1 MNYKVKIEDRNLS
14 INLMHRSVI
23 DLGIFTVKAAT
34 HTFLFE
40 AKAMKSKDTNWGA
53 DINET
58 ELEFYVN
65 NKRCKYV
72 GFKELYTQL
81 YGNSFNTWEADL
93 TRQIEEEVA
102 KQIVKEYPGTDV
114 NY

>member
-1 MNYKVKIEDRNLS
+1 MNYKVKIEDRSLS
-14 INLMHRSVI
+14 INLMHHSVI
-23 DLGIFTVKAAT
+23 DLGIFTVKATT
-34 HTFLFE
+34 HSFLFDGIKTE
-40 AKAMKSKDTNWGA
+40 WGA

-65 NKRCKYV
+65 DKRCKYV

-81 YGNSFNTWEADL
+81 YGNSFVTWEADL
-93 TRQIEEEVA
+93 IRQIEEEVA
-102 KQIVKEYPGTDV
+102 KRIVKEYPGTDV

>member
-1 MNYKVKIEDRNLS
+1 MRYKVKIKDRSLS
-14 INLMHRSVI
+14 INLMHHSVV
-23 DLGIFTVKAAT
+23 DLGIFTVKART

-40 AKAMKSKDTNWGA
+40 AKDTDFGA

-72 GFKELYTQL
+72 GFQELYTQL

-102 KQIVKEYPGTDV
+102 KRIVKEYPGTDV

>member
-1 MNYKVKIEDRNLS
+1 MNYKVKIESRTLS
-14 INLMHRSVI
+14 INLMHHSTV
-23 DLGIFTVKAAT
+23 DLGIFAVKATT
-34 HTFLFE
+34 HSFLFDGI
-40 AKAMKSKDTNWGA
+40 KTDWGA

-58 ELEFYVN
+58 ELEYYVN
-65 NKRCKYV
+65 DKRCKYK
-72 GFKELYTQL
+72 GFQELYIQL

-102 KQIVKEYPGTDV
+102 KRIVKEYPGTDV

>member
-1 MNYKVKIEDRNLS
+1 MKYKVKIAEVNKS
-14 INLMHRSVI
+14 INLMHHSTV
-23 DLGIFTVKAAT
+23 DLGIFAVKATT
-34 HTFLFE
+34 HSFLFD
-40 AKAMKSKDTNWGA
+40 AKETDWGA

-65 NKRCKYV
+65 NKRCKYK
-72 GFKELYTQL
+72 GFQELYTQL

-102 KQIVKEYPGTDV
+102 KRIVKEYPGTDV
-114 NY
+114 NF

>member
-1 MNYKVKIEDRNLS
+1 MNYKVKINDRSLS
-14 INLMHRSVI
+14 INLMHNSII
-23 DLGIFTVKAAT
+23 DLGVFTVKATT

-40 AKAMKSKDTNWGA
+40 AKDTDWGA

-65 NKRCKYV
+65 DKRCKYV

-81 YGNSFNTWEADL
+81 YGNSFATFEADII
-93 TRQIEEEVA
+93 RQTEEVVA

-114 NY
+114 NF